1 MVHHKN
7 AREIE
12 GLRAAADLV
21 GRTLAEV
28 ARHIEV
34 GVTTNEL
41 DRAAEAFVRANNA
54 EPAFKGYRVGRNVF
68 PATLCTSVN
77 DQVVHGI
84 PDDRPLEDGDLV
96 SVDCGVVLNG
106 FYGDSAYTFAVGT
119 LSEDNAALCRAT
131 FESLQR
137 AIEVARIGGRI
148 GDIGNAVQTHCEA
161 EGFGVVRD
169 LVGHGIG
176 RSLHEEP
183 SVPNFGRAGSGRK
196 MKDGLV
202 ICIEPMINAGTERVV
217 TGSDGWTVRAADGK
231 PSAHYEHM
239 VAIRKGGSEVLTTFK
254 YIEDVLG
261 QAPYAETELE
271 SSSPDLREPIADHP
285 V

>member
-1 MVHHKN
+1 MVHLKN

-12 GLRAAADLV
+12 GLRAAGDLV

-28 ARHIEV
+28 ARHVAV
-34 GVTTNEL
+34 GVTTMEL
-41 DRAAEAFVRANNA
+41 DRVAEAFVRAHGA

-96 SVDCGVVLNG
+96 SVDCGVVLDG
-106 FYGDSAYTFAVGT
+106 FYGDSAFTFAVGT
-119 LSEDNAALCRAT
+119 LSEENAALCRST
-131 FESLQR
+131 YESLI
-137 AIEVARIGGRI
+137 AAVDAARIGNRI
-148 GDIGNAVQTHCEA
+148 GDIGHTVQQRCEA
-161 EGFGVVRD
+161 DGFGVVRD

-183 SVPNFGRAGSGRK
+183 SVPNFGRKGSGRK

-202 ICIEPMINAGTERVV
+202 ICIEPMINAGTDRVV
-217 TGSDGWTVRAADGK
+217 TGTDGWTVRAADGK

-239 VAIRKGGSEVLTTFK
+239 VAIRKGGTDVLTTFK

-261 QAPYAETELE
+261 QAPYQESTTEAVPSET
-271 SSSPDLREPIADHP
+271 REPIANHP

>member
-12 GLRAAADLV
+12 SLRAAADLV

-28 ARHIEV
+28 ARHIQV

-41 DRAAEAFVRANNA
+41 DRAAEAYVLANDA
-54 EPAFKGYRVGRNVF
+54 EPAFKGYRVGSKIF

-106 FYGDSAYTFAVGT
+106 YYGDSAYTFAVGA
-119 LSEDNAALCRAT
+119 LSDENASLCRVT
-131 FESLQR
+131 FESLER
-137 AIEVARIGGRI
+137 AIDVARIGGRI

-202 ICIEPMINAGTERVV
+202 ICIEPMINAGTERVE

-261 QAPYAETELE
+261 QAPYAETELV
-271 SSSPDLREPIADHP
+271 SSSMDPREPIADLP